1 MFNPNPGE
9 EIWVSSFYGPKQGV
23 FQMVWPEKKKVLFEL
38 NGSPEF
44 VELDDCF
51 VLERDCYAAAAAKQ
65 RDAMSALKQ
74 AGEYSAKACGM
85 KQSEAA

>member
-1 MFNPNPGE
+1 MVRSKACFK
-9 EIWVSSFYGPKQGV
+9 WCGPRRR
-23 FQMVWPEKKKVLFEL
+23 KVLFEL